1 MFKKRY
7 PKNSIIVTA
16 GNDAEHKSGSHPK
29 GNGIDFVITGTT
41 KKVRTEQIDADLA
54 TMVFLNP
61 GFRFINEYEYPSSKA
76 TGPHYHFSWNQ
87 ANDGNT
93 TSMKIALQYAIDQKL
108 EGKRFILNPIYYI
121 KF

>member
-1 MFKKRY
+1 
-7 PKNSIIVTA
+7 
-16 GNDAEHKSGSHPK
+16 
-29 GNGIDFVITGTT
+29 
-41 KKVRTEQIDADLA
+41 
-54 TMVFLNP
+54 MVFLNP

-76 TGPHYHFSWNQ
+76 TGPHYHISWNQ

-108 EGKRFILNPIYYI
+108 EGKRFILNNIYRI